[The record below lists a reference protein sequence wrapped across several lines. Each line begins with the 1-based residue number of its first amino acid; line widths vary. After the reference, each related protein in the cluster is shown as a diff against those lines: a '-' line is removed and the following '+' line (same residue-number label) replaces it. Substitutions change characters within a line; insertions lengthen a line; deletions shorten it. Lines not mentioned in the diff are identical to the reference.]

1 MSRWLDMH
9 GRPTGAW
16 PVARHR
22 WGWGSGQ
29 FAIAAAHV
37 LRHAIDDDDS
47 AAEPTLL
54 AADTRIP
61 VVGESAFGGE
71 WPRHCVGVE
80 PSAVVALGPRR
91 DT

>member
-1 MSRWLDMH
+1 M
-9 GRPTGAW
+9 
-16 PVARHR
+16 ARHR

-61 VVGESAFGGE
+61 VFGEAAVGGE
-71 WPRHCVGVE
+71 WPLITSE
-80 PSAVVALGPRR
+80 LGQARLWRWGHAAILSHRR
-91 DT
+91 DLMRGCGKQA